1 MKRFRFISSILALGL
16 IIAGTGFA
24 ATDTATHSVSI
35 EIQEVALLA
44 LNNTTLVPLV
54 SQNPAGGAGGEVE
67 GDTDNTKQ
75 LYYTSVVATGT
86 TRTISVYSDVAAP
99 AGSTLSVTASPGSAT
114 NAGSTA
120 GKIAIPVGVGLATD
134 IITAIG
140 STATGAAAGAASLL
154 YTLDVAATSS
164 LETTAATTLVVT
176 YTLEEDG

>member
-1 MKRFRFISSILALGL
+1 MKKIRFISSVLVLGL

-24 ATDTATHSVSI
+24 LTDTAVHSVSI

-44 LNNTTLVPLV
+44 LNSTALVPLV

-67 GDTDNTKQ
+67 ADTDNSKQ
-75 LYYTSVVATGT
+75 LYYTSVVATGL

-99 AGSTLSVTASPGSAT
+99 TGTTLSVTPTVGSAT
-114 NAGSTA
+114 GAGTAA
-120 GKIAIPVGVGLATD
+120 GKTAIPVGVGAAVD

-140 STATGAAAGAASLL
+140 STATGTGAGAASLL
-154 YTLDVAATSS
+154 YTLDVVATSS
-164 LETTAATTLVVT
+164 LETTAATTLVLT